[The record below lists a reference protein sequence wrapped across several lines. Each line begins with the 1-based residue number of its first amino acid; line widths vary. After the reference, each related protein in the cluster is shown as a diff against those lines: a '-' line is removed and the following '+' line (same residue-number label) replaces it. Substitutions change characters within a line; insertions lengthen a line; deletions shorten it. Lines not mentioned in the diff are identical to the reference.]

1 MTARGKPL
9 RGPTRGL
16 PPRGSVVHLIGIG
29 GAGMSAIAR
38 VLRALGYVVRGSDLK
53 ESAVTARLRAVGVE
67 CFIGHDETNLGSCDA
82 VVYSAAVK
90 ESNPELVAA
99 RRRGI
104 LTLTRSEA
112 LSYISSLKRT
122 VSVAGTHGKTS
133 TASMLALVLSEAGL
147 DPSFM
152 VGAELNEAGTNAR
165 WTQGEWLVL
174 EADESDGTF
183 LDLKTDV
190 AVVTNVDRDHLEN
203 WGDSFDRLKDA
214 FSDFMAGAGTAVV
227 ANLSD
232 PVTARLCDR
241 LVSDNLIRAPERP
254 PRRAGEPSRTPSH
267 LLGGAEGG
275 LGPTLVGFGEGE
287 EPGYSVTTL
296 EVSEKGT
303 LAEFRTPGGSLG
315 EVRIPLIGRHFALNA
330 AAVVAVADCMGV
342 AFEEI
347 RRGLEA
353 FEGVERRMVYRGEA
367 RGVAVYDD
375 YAHSPAEVA
384 ATVESGKELAAE
396 RGGRLIC
403 VFQPH
408 LYSRTARYAAEFA
421 RALCRAD
428 VALVTDIYGA
438 REDPIPGVSGRV
450 IAEEALLQ
458 DLSARIRYAPSRKA
472 MVDEVAAAARPAD
485 VVITMGAGD
494 ITAAVP
500 MILEALAAGAGS
512 GEDHR

>member
-1 MTARGKPL
+1 
-9 RGPTRGL
+9 
-16 PPRGSVVHLIGIG
+16 
-29 GAGMSAIAR
+29 MSAIAR

-67 CFIGHDETNLGSCDA
+67 CFIGHDEANLGSCDA
-82 VVYSAAVK
+82 VVHSAAVK
-90 ESNPELVAA
+90 ESNPELAAA

-112 LSYISSLKRT
+112 VSYLSSLKRT

-165 WTQGEWLVL
+165 WSQGEWLVL

-203 WGDSFDRLKDA
+203 WGDSFDRLKDG
-214 FSDFMAGAGTAVV
+214 FSDFMSRAGEAVV

-232 PVTARLCDR
+232 PVTAEICAR
-241 LVSDNLIRAPERP
+241 LVPGDPARP
-254 PRRAGEPSRTPSH
+254 PESSPGQLGEPTSMSRH
-267 LLGGAEGG
+267 LWGAEGG
-275 LGPTLVGFGEGE
+275 PGPTLVGFGEGE
-287 EPGYSVTTL
+287 GPDYTVTTL

-303 LAEFRTPGGSLG
+303 LAEFRTPGGRLG

-330 AAVVAVADCMGV
+330 AAVVAVADYLGV
-342 AFEEI
+342 AFDDI

-353 FEGVERRMVYRGEA
+353 FEGVERRMVYRGQA

-384 ATVESGKELAAE
+384 ATVESGKVLAAE

-408 LYSRTARYAAEFA
+408 LYSRTALYAAEFS
-421 RALCRAD
+421 RALSRAD
-428 VALVTDIYGA
+428 VAFVTDIYGA

-450 IAEEALLQ
+450 IAEEALRVEPT
-458 DLSARIRYAPSRKA
+458 ARIRYVPSRKT
-472 MVDEVAAAARPAD
+472 MVEEVSSIARPAD
-485 VVITMGAGD
+485 VVVTMGAGD

-500 MILEALAAGAGS
+500 MILEALARGAGAT
-512 GEDHR
+512 EDTSDCGTGPDGYRVQS